1 VSPVQVDTGAFR
13 ALTAEVGTLRA
24 EVGELREAVE
34 AVRYNPLY
42 VEVCMAMARGEGI
55 EEGQAMVREGR
66 RGARSRRDPVRG
78 AHLRMMRDERRSS

>member
-1 VSPVQVDTGAFR
+1 VSPVQVDTGEFR

-34 AVRYNPLY
+34 AVRYNPTY
-42 VEVCMAMARGEGI
+42 VEICVAMARGQGI

-66 RGARSRRDPVRG
+66 RAARSRRDPAR
-78 AHLRMMRDERRSS
+78 APHLRMVRDERRSS

>member
-1 VSPVQVDTGAFR
+1 MNVGTGKFK

-34 AVRYNPLY
+34 AVRYNPTY
-42 VEVCMAMARGEGI
+42 VEMCMAMARGQGI

-66 RGARSRRDPVRG
+66 RAARSRRDPAR
-78 AHLRMMRDERRSS
+78 APHLRMVRDERRSS